1 MNNFNYNTFVCY
13 MFFVHTSFMY
23 KTRKKKTDPK
33 QKIRNGEKEIGCL
46 YIYKK
51 EREREKENRSQCM

>member
-1 MNNFNYNTFVCY
+1 
-13 MFFVHTSFMY
+13 MY

-51 EREREKENRSQCM
+51 RERERKRKP

>member
-1 MNNFNYNTFVCY
+1 MTSMNNFNYNTFVCY

-46 YIYKK
+46 YI
-51 EREREKENRSQCM
+51 